1 MVMHEAIK
9 RPSDVSDL
17 KGMIASRTITL
28 PEQQEQV
35 ARMALAKPDVIAFG
49 TVSSIAAECS
59 VSPSTVV
66 RAATGLGFADFRDFR
81 GFFRLHLR
89 KATSLKAG

>member
-1 MVMHEAIK
+1 MREAIK
-9 RPSDVSDL
+9 RPNDLSEL

-35 ARMALAKPDVIAFG
+35 ARMALAKPEVIAFG
-49 TVSSIAAECS
+49 TVGSIAAKCS
-59 VSPSTVV
+59 VSASTVV
-66 RAATGLGFADFRDFR
+66 RAATGLGFTDFRDFR

-89 KATSLKAG
+89 KATGLKAD

>member
-1 MVMHEAIK
+1 M
-9 RPSDVSDL
+9 STL
-17 KGMIASRTITL
+17 KGMIASRRITL

-35 ARMALAKPDVIAFG
+35 ARMALAKPDLIAFG
-49 TVSSIAAECS
+49 TAGSIAAECS

-66 RAATGLGFADFRDFR
+66 RTATGLGFADFRDFR

-89 KATSLKAG
+89 RATSLKAG